1 MSLLKPTIQMPFH
14 IDFAWWEQNDSDWH
28 VFLRSLLCP
37 EHQQSL
43 ADVQEGALID
53 WVDPK
58 TAEVKQVDG
67 IQHALMTHCALQ
79 PDFVDPHTALV
90 EAVFRALSG
99 KRKSTDE
106 RDLGIVEE
114 TSIVRRRPFCVR
126 PEPGAAERFYAEAS
140 GQCNC
145 MPNPRRL
152 SGSDVPADEVLKAAH
167 CPCSSTDR
175 ATAF

>member
-1 MSLLKPTIQMPFH
+1 MSLLKPNIQMPFH
-14 IDFAWWEQNDSDWH
+14 IDFAWWEENDSNWH

-43 ADVQEGALID
+43 GDVQEGAFID

-90 EAVFRALSG
+90 DAVFRVFLVSGNQPMSAVELS
-99 KRKSTDE
+99 KKLNRPA
-106 RDLGIVEE
+106 E
-114 TSIVRRRPFCVR
+114 TILRTLAGPRVYRGLRPVTA
-126 PEPGAAERFYAEAS
+126 PKPAEA
-140 GQCNC
+140 
-145 MPNPRRL
+145 L
-152 SGSDVPADEVLKAAH
+152 EAIPATK
-167 CPCSSTDR
+167 S
-175 ATAF
+175 